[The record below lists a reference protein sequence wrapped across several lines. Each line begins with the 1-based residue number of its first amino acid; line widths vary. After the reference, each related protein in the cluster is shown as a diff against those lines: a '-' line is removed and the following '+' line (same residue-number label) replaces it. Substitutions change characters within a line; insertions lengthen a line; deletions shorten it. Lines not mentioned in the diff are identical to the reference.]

1 MTIAPPI
8 IVKSWG
14 LSLIKAHT
22 HKGPKIV
29 SKSIIILTFEAGVI
43 REALDRS
50 MNDNGRINKPV
61 IEI

>member
-22 HKGPKIV
+22 HKGPNIV

-43 REALDRS
+43 LAALESDK
-50 MNDNGRINKPV
+50 NDKGKIIRPV
-61 IEI
+61 IDM

>member
-14 LSLIKAHT
+14 LSLRKAHT
-22 HKGPKIV
+22 HKGPNIV

-43 REALDRS
+43 LTALES
-50 MNDNGRINKPV
+50 NKNDKGKIIRPV
-61 IEI
+61 IDM

>member
-22 HKGPKIV
+22 HNGPNIV
-29 SKSIIILTFEAGVI
+29 SKSIIILTFDAGVI
-43 REALDRS
+43 LAALDS
-50 MNDNGRINKPV
+50 DMNEMGRIINPV
-61 IEI
+61 IDI

>member
-1 MTIAPPI
+1 MMPPI
-8 IVKSWG
+8 IVRNWG
-14 LSLIKAHT
+14 LSVVNVHT
-22 HKGPKIV
+22 HNGPNIV

-43 REALDRS
+43 REAFDRS

>member
-22 HKGPKIV
+22 HKGPNIV

-43 REALDRS
+43 LAALELS
-50 MNDNGRINKPV
+50 LIH
-61 IEI
+61 I

>member
-22 HKGPKIV
+22 HNGPKIV
-29 SKSIIILTFEAGVI
+29 SKSIIMLTFEAGVI
-43 REALDRS
+43 LAALDNN
-50 MNDNGRINKPV
+50 MNDRGSIIKPD
-61 IEI
+61 IDI

>member
-43 REALDRS
+43 LAALES
-50 MNDNGRINKPV
+50 NKNDKGKIIRPV
-61 IEI
+61 IDM